1 VTQWVLHVDM
11 DQFLASV
18 EQLRHPELRGKPVV
32 VGGDGDPTKRGVVS
46 TASYEARE
54 FGVHSG
60 LPLRTAAKRCPDCVF
75 LPVDTGAYN
84 EVSDRVM
91 AVLRETG
98 CPVEVLGWDEAFL
111 GVATDDPE
119 DFARGLAAD
128 VKAATALDCSVGIG
142 DNKLQ
147 AKIATGFG
155 KPAGVG
161 RLTTATWFAVLG
173 ERPPDAIWGIGPKTV
188 AKLAALGITTVRQLA
203 AADMAALA
211 REFGPTTGPWLVLLG
226 NGRGES
232 EVDSTPYVPRS
243 HGREVT
249 YQRNLA
255 DWDAIAAEVARL
267 ARQVAAEVTDR
278 PVARVVVK
286 VRYAPFDTVTHGT
299 ALPPGERF
307 PPGMVAPGP
316 VTPPGEPLTFDD
328 PAPDDPA
335 PDGLEADGPADDT
348 ERWAATFERAAGT
361 ALAMFTEG
369 RPVRLLGV
377 RAEFADNP
385 ELPSPLAG
393 TRADRARLPAPRA
406 DSAPPTGPGSS
417 GAPAARD
424 RRGAAGSPRS
434 G

>member
-1 VTQWVLHVDM
+1 M
-11 DQFLASV
+11 DQFIAAV
-18 EQLRHPELRGKPVV
+18 ELQRHPELRGKPVV

-60 LPLRTAAKRCPDCVF
+60 QPLRTAAKRCPDCVF
-75 LPVDTGAYN
+75 LAVDAVAYN
-84 EVSDRVM
+84 RVSAQVM

-98 CPVEVLGWDEAFL
+98 DPVEVLGWDEAFV
-111 GVATDDPE
+111 GVETGDPE
-119 DFARGLAAD
+119 QYARGLAAD
-128 VKAATALDCSVGIG
+128 VKAATDLDCSVGIG

-147 AKIATGFG
+147 AKIATSFG

-161 RLTTATWFAVLG
+161 VLTTATWFDVLG
-173 ERPPDAIWGIGPKTV
+173 DRPPDAIWGIGAKTV

-203 AADMAALA
+203 DADPQRLA
-211 REFGPTTGPWLVLLG
+211 KEFGPTTGPWLVLLG

-249 YQRNLA
+249 FQHNLT
-255 DWDAIAAEVARL
+255 DWTDISAEVARL

-286 VRYAPFDTVTHGT
+286 VRYAPFITITHGT
-299 ALPPGERF
+299 SLPAGERQPPGAEQPLIEPLPF
-307 PPGMVAPGP
+307 SDSP
-316 VTPPGEPLTFDD
+316 VNGEP
-328 PAPDDPA
+328 AA
-335 PDGLEADGPADDT
+335 
-348 ERWAATFERAAGT
+348 ERWTATFERAAQ
-361 ALAMFTEG
+361 ASLSMFTPG

-385 ELPSPLAG
+385 
-393 TRADRARLPAPRA
+393 D
-406 DSAPPTGPGSS
+406 
-417 GAPAARD
+417 
-424 RRGAAGSPRS
+424 
-434 G
+434 

>member
-1 VTQWVLHVDM
+1 VSHWVLHVDM
-11 DQFLASV
+11 DQFLAAV

-75 LPVDTGAYN
+75 LPVEADVYN
-84 EVSDRVM
+84 EVSARVM

-98 CPVEVLGWDEAFL
+98 CPVEVLGWDEAFI

-119 DFARGLAAD
+119 SFARGLAAD
-128 VKAATALDCSVGIG
+128 VKAATDLDCSVGIG

-147 AKIATGFG
+147 AKIATSFG

-161 RLTTATWFAVLG
+161 RLTTETWFDVLG
-173 ERPPDAIWGIGPKTV
+173 DRPPDAIWGIGAKTL
-188 AKLAALGITTVRQLA
+188 AKLAAHGITTVRQLA

-211 REFGPTTGPWLVLLG
+211 KVFGPTTGPWLVLLG
-226 NGRGES
+226 NGRGEK

-249 YQRNLA
+249 FQRNLA
-255 DWDAIAAEVARL
+255 DWEQVATEISRL
-267 ARQVAAEVTDR
+267 ARQVAGEVTDR

-286 VRYAPFDTVTHGT
+286 VRYAPFDTITHGCPLP
-299 ALPPGERF
+299 AGEQSPPGVPQPHGE
-307 PPGMVAPGP
+307 PLPLNDAPGP
-316 VTPPGEPLTFDD
+316 GTRD
-328 PAPDDPA
+328 APDPGGA
-335 PDGLEADGPADDT
+335 HAA
-348 ERWAATFERAAGT
+348 WAATVDLAAAA
-361 ALAMFTEG
+361 ALAKFTPG

-385 ELPSPLAG
+385 Q
-393 TRADRARLPAPRA
+393 
-406 DSAPPTGPGSS
+406 
-417 GAPAARD
+417 
-424 RRGAAGSPRS
+424 
-434 G
+434 

>member
-1 VTQWVLHVDM
+1 MTQWVLHVDM
-11 DQFLASV
+11 DQFLAAV

-46 TASYEARE
+46 TASYEARQ

-75 LPVDTGAYN
+75 LPVEADAYN
-84 EVSDRVM
+84 EVSARVM

-98 CPVEVLGWDEAFL
+98 CPVEVLGWDEAFV

-119 DFARGLAAD
+119 GFARGLAAD
-128 VKAATALDCSVGIG
+128 VKAATDLDCSVGIG

-147 AKIATGFG
+147 AKIATSFG

-161 RLTTATWFAVLG
+161 RLTTATWFDVLG
-173 ERPPDAIWGIGPKTV
+173 DRPPDAIWGIGAKTV

-203 AADMAALA
+203 AADMASLA

-232 EVDSTPYVPRS
+232 EVDPTPYVPRS

-255 DWDAIAAEVARL
+255 DWAAVAAEIARL

-286 VRYAPFDTVTHGT
+286 VRYAPFDTITHGT
-299 ALPPGERF
+299 SLPPDERW
-307 PPGMVAPGP
+307 PPGVHPPAGGQLPLDGPQAPGG
-316 VTPPGEPLTFDD
+316 PGDD
-328 PAPDDPA
+328 
-335 PDGLEADGPADDT
+335 G
-348 ERWAATFERAAGT
+348 ERWAATFERAARA
-361 ALAMFTEG
+361 ALAMFAPG

-377 RAEFADNP
+377 RAEFAENP
-385 ELPSPLAG
+385 DLQRP
-393 TRADRARLPAPRA
+393 ARFTA
-406 DSAPPTGPGSS
+406 SGSS
-417 GAPAARD
+417 GSRAAWGP
-424 RRGAAGSPRS
+424 RGAAGAPRS

>member
-1 VTQWVLHVDM
+1 MTHWVLHVDM
-11 DQFLASV
+11 DQFIAAV
-18 EQLRHPELRGKPVV
+18 EIMRRPELRGRPVV

-60 LPLRTAAKRCPDCVF
+60 QPLRTAAKRCPDCVF
-75 LPVDTGAYN
+75 LPVDADAYN
-84 EVSDRVM
+84 EVSVRVM

-98 CPVEVLGWDEAFL
+98 CPVEVLGWDEAFV
-111 GVATDDPE
+111 GAETEDPE
-119 DFARGLAAD
+119 SFARGLAAD
-128 VKAATALDCSVGIG
+128 VKAATDLDCSVGIG

-155 KPAGVG
+155 KPAGVS
-161 RLTTATWFAVLG
+161 RLTSAAWFDVLG
-173 ERPPDAIWGIGPKTV
+173 DRPPDAIWGIGAKTT

-203 AADMAALA
+203 EADPQRLA
-211 REFGPTTGPWLVLLG
+211 KEFGPMTGPWLVLLG

-249 YQRNLA
+249 FQRNLT
-255 DWDAIAAEVARL
+255 DWTEVAAEIARL

-299 ALPPGERF
+299 SVPPGERF
-307 PPGMVAPGP
+307 PPGILPPPTDQLPLGDQLLSGDPSAPGR
-316 VTPPGEPLTFDD
+316 
-328 PAPDDPA
+328 PDDG
-335 PDGLEADGPADDT
+335 D
-348 ERWAATFERAAGT
+348 ERWAATIERGAQD
-361 ALAMFTEG
+361 ALAMFTPG

-385 ELPSPLAG
+385 
-393 TRADRARLPAPRA
+393 D
-406 DSAPPTGPGSS
+406 
-417 GAPAARD
+417 
-424 RRGAAGSPRS
+424 
-434 G
+434 